1 MRRLIIKKEI
11 LTSLRNSQFL
21 IAGIFL
27 IALMLVA
34 VMVGRQGQQL
44 IQEERAKAQ
53 AEMHDK
59 WVNQGL
65 KHPHSAAHFG
75 HFAFKPKPVLSFLDV
90 GLDNYT
96 GISVFLEA
104 HKQHEVLYSA
114 AQDGNCL
121 LYTSPSPRDATLSR
135 MPSSA

>member
-1 MRRLIIKKEI
+1 MQRLIIKKEMMAA
-11 LTSLRNSQFL
+11 LRNTSLQ

-44 IQEERAKAQ
+44 VHQERAKAQ
-53 AEMHDK
+53 AEMQDK

-96 GISVFLEA
+96 DGIMS
-104 HKQHEVLYSA
+104 
-114 AQDGNCL
+114 L
-121 LYTSPSPRDATLSR
+121 LKT
-135 MPSSA
+135 